1 MTIKRKG
8 PLGDMLPPKSG
19 ETRRI
24 TPSIPQE
31 DVDDRPN
38 VGSVRPE
45 DYPAADRLLAAKLT
59 DSPKQGRKAGAD
71 AGAGRS
77 ASDGR

>member
-8 PLGDMLPPKSG
+8 PLGDMLPPKPD
-19 ETRRI
+19 ETRKI
-24 TPSIPQE
+24 TPTIPQE

-45 DYPAADRLLAAKLT
+45 DYPAADRRLAAKLT
-59 DSPKQGRKAGAD
+59 DSPKQGRKDGTG

-77 ASDGR
+77 AIDGR